1 MSRRTMRVAAAG
13 AIAAGLGMS
22 GPASAAIVSF
32 TAGAPLTATPVSVS
46 FDPASAF
53 AFTAASTG
61 NGPGAAVATSG
72 TAKVSSFGGAV
83 TEFFAGST
91 IDQNGELYSFSAFPT
106 ATVLP
111 SSAADDYIGLSFNLA
126 DGVHYGYAEV
136 AGSTLVS
143 YAYQTTAGATILTGA
158 VSAAAV
164 PEPASLALLVSGFAG
179 AAALRRR
186 GGGSAARGSLPA

>member
-1 MSRRTMRVAAAG
+1 
-13 AIAAGLGMS
+13 MS
-22 GPASAAIVSF
+22 GPASAAVVSV
-32 TAGAPLTATPVSVS
+32 TAGRPLTATPVPVPVS
-46 FDPASAF
+46 FDPASAI

-83 TEFFAGST
+83 TEFSVGSA
-91 IDQNGELYSFSAFPT
+91 IDQAGELYSFSAFPT

-111 SSAADDYIGLSFNLA
+111 FSAADDYIGLSFNLA

-158 VSAAAV
+158 VSASAV
-164 PEPASLALLVSGFAG
+164 PEPASLALLVSGVAG
-179 AAALRRR
+179 AAALRRQ
-186 GGGSAARGSLPA
+186 GGGSVARGSLPA